1 MKQSYLQSI
10 LDKQVLFFSG
20 KGGVGKSALTS
31 ATALLCQRYGKKV
44 FLVSW
49 NPFDAPSRSL
59 PYKALGIEQ
68 LILDGPSCFKE
79 YAVGI
84 LKFEKLY
91 DLVFQ
96 NKIFQTFISVSPGLT
111 ETVIA
116 GKVWDLK
123 DKNPDALILVDLP
136 SSGHAFTFFS
146 SPLGL
151 RKLFRLGLVHRELER
166 ICEMF
171 LSPKTL
177 LNFVTLPEDLPVTE
191 TLEFKK
197 KLASLGSF
205 NFGFT
210 FLNQCL
216 PHFPGKAPEESL
228 SGPSLTLL
236 KQYQALKAQEKEAE
250 EILKT
255 TGMSQIKITRLTC
268 PEWITTVEAISEELD
283 KQ

>member
-1 MKQSYLQSI
+1 MNQPYLQSI
-10 LDKQVLFFSG
+10 LDKKVLFFSG

-59 PYKALGIEQ
+59 PYEALGIEQ
-68 LILDGPSCFKE
+68 FVLDGPTCFKE

-91 DLVFQ
+91 DLVFE
-96 NKIFQTFISVSPGLT
+96 NNIFQTFISVSPGLT

-116 GKVWDLK
+116 GKIWDLT
-123 DKNPDALILVDLP
+123 DKHPEALVLVDLP
-136 SSGHAFTFFS
+136 SSGHAYTFFS

-171 LSPKTL
+171 LSPTTL
-177 LNFVTLPEDLPVTE
+177 LNFVTLPEELPISE

-197 KLASLGSF
+197 KLSSLGPF
-205 NFGFT
+205 HFGFT

-216 PHFPGKAPEESL
+216 PAFSGKVPQEML
-228 SGPSLTLL
+228 SGPSLNLFN
-236 KQYQALKAQEKEAE
+236 QYQLLTKQEKEASD
-250 EILKT
+250 ILQT
-255 TGMSQIKITRLTC
+255 TGMSPIKIPRLTC